1 MHRDASERARIGGKR
16 AASAPASLSR
26 TTAAMHT
33 SFPST
38 AFIARRGTHRTGP
51 LLPPSHLAPSLARL
65 RHRNIW
71 DYGKRKRRVGTDG
84 RTDEGRPDA
93 DCQRGFTCS
102 AFFRKAA
109 RSGEARRPRPRPGD
123 AAAVAASNSIVW
135 VGRRTHIFGAI
146 EGLSFSSKLSSNVHL
161 CHPENAI
168 PRMHRTREGGLY
180 LRNLTAHHT
189 AKYASSLPLSRPEL
203 PKVK

>member
-1 MHRDASERARIGGKR
+1 M
-16 AASAPASLSR
+16 PASGQGL
-26 TTAAMHT
+26 AAKE
-33 SFPST
+33 PP
-38 AFIARRGTHRTGP
+38 RR
-51 LLPPSHLAPSLARL
+51 LPPSLARL
-65 RHRNIW
+65 RPCIHRSPRRPSSHGAARTGLALSSLPRTSHRRSL
-71 DYGKRKRRVGTDG
+71 DYAIAIFGTTEKGREGLGRRDG

-161 CHPENAI
+161 RHPENAI